1 MTRIIVDADNCSRAV
16 KLFLE
21 KTSAE
26 KNIGLV
32 YAANKNIPFSSENP
46 LYRMQVCPESKDA
59 ADDWIAENAGPE
71 DIVITKD
78 ILLAKRLVD
87 KSISAMNDMGKAF
100 TKENIDYLVE
110 ERNLSLQMHQLG
122 ISTGGKWK
130 SKTRHDTRSFEEGF
144 WKILDQKKISL

>member
-1 MTRIIVDADNCSRAV
+1 MAKIIVDADNCSRAV
-16 KLFLE
+16 KLLLE
-21 KTSAE
+21 KISAE
-26 KNIGLV
+26 NKIGLV
-32 YAANKNIPFSSENP
+32 YAANRNIPFSSENQ

-59 ADDWIAENAGPE
+59 ADDWIVENAGHD
-71 DIVITKD
+71 DIVVTRD

-87 KSISAMNDMGKAF
+87 KDISALNDMGRAF

-130 SKTRHDTRSFEEGF
+130 SKTRNDTRPFEEEF
-144 WKILDQKKISL
+144 RKILEQKKIS